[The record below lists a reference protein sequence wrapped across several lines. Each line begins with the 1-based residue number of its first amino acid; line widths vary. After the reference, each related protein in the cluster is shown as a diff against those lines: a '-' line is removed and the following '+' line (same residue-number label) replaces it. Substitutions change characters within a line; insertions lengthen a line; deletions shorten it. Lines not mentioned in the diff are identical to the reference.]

1 MGNAGERG
9 MGAWSAEGHE
19 PSLACLPPSLAHPV
33 SNAPLAPSPLS
44 STFRVLSLSYISLS
58 SLSPWHAPGIA
69 SHRIK
74 SQRDLHLE
82 PQSLRYSSNLFDSN
96 SPATLHSVLVHS
108 ISNVLSALR
117 MDVRFWS
124 VCLVEPSSMRRG
136 FQRPPFPVPPSCNG
150 GIVGFVAIG

>member
-44 STFRVLSLSYISLS
+44 STFRVLSLYIYLSLLSLS
-58 SLSPWHAPGIA
+58 VARPR
-69 SHRIK
+69 HRIK

-82 PQSLRYSSNLFDSN
+82 PQSLRHSSNLFDSN

-150 GIVGFVAIG
+150 GILGFVAIG

>member
-44 STFRVLSLSYISLS
+44 STFRVLSLSIYLSLLSLS
-58 SLSPWHAPGIA
+58 VARPR
-69 SHRIK
+69 HRIK

-82 PQSLRYSSNLFDSN
+82 PQSLRHSSNLFDSN

-150 GIVGFVAIG
+150 GILGFVAIG